1 METISVEDIRF
12 KNIFELN
19 YMKLHK
25 ILPSISEVS
34 SDKKEVELTSQLQE
48 KYSVQFISFT
58 AEYYDISLSHY
69 ITENND
75 LIPDPEFVLR
85 IYPNLKMMEVIQYQ
99 DKFGIQKAY
108 HSNRRI
114 NPEIKIN
121 INQYFGKWLDQVR
134 NEYQK

>member
-1 METISVEDIRF
+1 MATVSVEDIRF
-12 KNIFELN
+12 RNIFELN

-48 KYSVQFISFT
+48 KYSVQLISFAT
-58 AEYYDISLSHY
+58 EYYDISLSHY

-85 IYPNLKMMEVIQYQ
+85 IYPKLKMMEVIQYQ
-99 DKFGIQKAY
+99 DKFGILKSY
-108 HSNRRI
+108 YSDMRI
-114 NPEIKIN
+114 NPEVKLTIN
-121 INQYFGKWLDQVR
+121 PFFGKWLDQLLI
-134 NEYQK
+134 N

>member
-19 YMKLHK
+19 YMKLGNL
-25 ILPSISEVS
+25 ILNINEISS
-34 SDKKEVELTSQLQE
+34 NNKEAKLISQLQE
-48 KYSVQFISFT
+48 KYSVQLLSFT
-58 AEYYDISLSHY
+58 AEYFDISLSKY

-85 IYPNLKMMEVIQYQ
+85 IYPKFKIMEVIQYQ

-108 HSNRRI
+108 HSDKRI
-114 NPEIKIN
+114 NPDVKIKLN
-121 INQYFGKWLDQVR
+121 HYFAKWLDQVAL
-134 NEYQK
+134 NG